1 MWIEFVVG
9 FLGSLGGV
17 GVAVLALKGLI
28 GRFIDI
34 QVGKALAEHKH
45 VLDIDLARLQGEMSR
60 LGAVLNRRDERQ
72 FTVIGEAW
80 KHLSVVCQLAP
91 QLTFSNEIKRN
102 CEQEWIGLRDCLD
115 HGEIFV
121 AADIYEALDDLRMDL
136 QIVFNDPPERL
147 PELVEFTRKL
157 DAVRKKKLLLAET
170 IRSRFGFVDTVGL
183 VQADQE
189 PVLAKVSP

>member
-17 GVAVLALKGLI
+17 GVAVLALKGLV

-60 LGAVLNRRDERQ
+60 LGSLLNRRDERQ

-91 QLTFSNEIKRN
+91 QLTFSDDVKRN
-102 CEQEWIGLRDCLD
+102 CEQEWIALRDCLA

-121 AADIYEALDDLRMDL
+121 AADIYETLDDLKKEL
-136 QIVFNDPPERL
+136 YVVWSPPEREAERL
-147 PELVEFTRKL
+147 EFARKL
-157 DAVRKKKLLLAET
+157 DTVEKRKLLLAKT
-170 IRSRFGFVDTVGL
+170 IRSRFGFIDASGL
-183 VQADQE
+183 VQTGQA